1 MVFRVQSPS
10 QAFLGLVATGCMRA
24 VATGM
29 DPAPGGGRSITL
41 QSGLALACMAPQPP
55 TISLREAQK
64 AKSFSHV

>member
-1 MVFRVQSPS
+1 MEFSVQSPS
-10 QAFLGLVATGCMRA
+10 QAFLGPLATGCMRA

-41 QSGLALACMAPQPP
+41 QSGLVLACMAPQPP